1 MHEISSRPD
10 RASPAPDT
18 VVAGL
23 EFPSWDSPKLA
34 LDEQGQIQEEPL
46 PVQLSPGAAILSHDL
61 SNHSAL
67 NFGLEDNSE
76 PDALARPLPAE
87 PVPDEGSFS
96 PPRRRAAT
104 AVRHERP
111 SPVHAAVDPG
121 DLDRHIQNQQSEL
134 PFDEAVRSGE
144 RSKSPSGSPPALL
157 PSPPNAASAGL
168 DQYAVSK
175 KRPDLAGAGRQLSS
189 RRPAAYSRVQPNTF
203 HGAEPPLPHQ
213 PQAHFYGAPHAEAL
227 LVRKSSSR
235 SSQGGRLQSYFLDS
249 FISAGGSAT
258 EEVENVLLVG
268 GDGTL
273 DVFRTDRERP
283 AALGHLR
290 GLPGW
295 VIGAK
300 VIPRG
305 GREDPLQSSRPL
317 VALTIYGPLAPRQGQ
332 DGPHR
337 TTVEVY
343 SVKARERVATLFA
356 TRPMAIPMGATSS
369 PLFAPPAAA
378 SLRVDANS
386 RFITVASGLSGELW
400 IFNAGSDTLGQN
412 DDPAPF
418 RCLGKIW
425 TVVQPGSSSRFG
437 QSELESGDAGHAV
450 PSVQGGRSVFSL
462 GHRWLAYVPA
472 RPSHTSIQGEVL
484 VDTNSRPPGVSN
496 HTAPPQPQVNCDVE
510 SPDGDGILNRV
521 AREMTQEFIKGAKW
535 FGGQSMQAIR
545 SYWNRSSPPEMPL
558 GLAGPSHGRDAYAH
572 QQYPGAQNFPPTHAP
587 THYQPQSSSEL
598 VLVSILDL
606 GRVERGHDSAAQR
619 MNPMATFQAP
629 HGCSFL
635 SFAPG
640 GLHLLTASKNGDVQY
655 IWDVMKIHQEKPS
668 TTSPSSSPKS
678 TGSGSPARRGPYV
691 RQIASFSR
699 MTAANI
705 VDVAWAAP
713 DGERLAILTEKGTVH
728 MFDIQSSALHWPPP
742 RRAIRASSTS
752 STDDK
757 GAARTNTLYSATGA
771 AGHTV
776 TTAVKMVNNTAQPL
790 LAAAR
795 GRRSSSGAGAVAGGS
810 SSAASGY
817 AKGAQG
823 GRVVAQGLSKSL
835 GAASE
840 TINTI
845 RSIGENRLHLPTGSF
860 VSTPGCIR
868 WLTGRETGSMGLVGD
883 GVVRIQEVRTKAS
896 STKRGK
902 RQSLAGG
909 QLVQYEVPSLAHRPL
924 SSDADALGMETDAED
939 GTLMILGFWN
949 IRPRSGE
956 AARGTHHP
964 QHPLSQAE
972 IETNTPY
979 QPFHTDR
986 RVSLF
991 IYEDSSN
998 PGKESDDLDHQH
1010 HDDTSFLDF
1019 GQDIAA
1025 IPVNLGG
1032 STSSEPEDVLGPMEN
1047 IVQRGTGS
1055 EETEQLVITTRRRKR
1070 VKDGAVEDGFFEDD
1084 CEVLDFASDR
1094 V

>member
-1 MHEISSRPD
+1 MHDISSRPD
-10 RASPAPDT
+10 PASPAPCP
-18 VVAGL
+18 VVADL
-23 EFPSWDSPKLA
+23 EFPSWDSPELA
-34 LDEQGQIQEEPL
+34 LDEQGQVQEEPL
-46 PVQLSPGAAILSHDL
+46 PPAAAILNYDL
-61 SNHSAL
+61 SELSAL
-67 NFGLEDNSE
+67 DAGGVEGAE
-76 PDALARPLPAE
+76 PDALARSLLDEPA
-87 PVPDEGSFS
+87 PDEGSFS
-96 PPRRRAAT
+96 LPRSRAAT
-104 AVRHERP
+104 VVRDERP
-111 SPVHAAVDPG
+111 SPVYAALDPG
-121 DLDRHIQNQQSEL
+121 DRRHHIRNQQSEL
-134 PFDEAVRSGE
+134 PFDEAVRSGD

-157 PSPPNAASAGL
+157 PSPPNTASVGLGQHAAT
-168 DQYAVSK
+168 K
-175 KRPDLAGAGRQLSS
+175 KRPDLAGVGRQLSS
-189 RRPAAYSRVQPNTF
+189 RRPAVYSRIQPHTL

-227 LVRKSSSR
+227 LMRKNSSR

-283 AALGHLR
+283 GVLGHLR

-305 GREDPLQSSRPL
+305 GREDLLQASRPL
-317 VALTIYGPLAPRQGQ
+317 VALTIYGPLASPEGQ
-332 DGPHR
+332 DGLHR

-343 SVKARERVATLFA
+343 SVKTRERVATLFA
-356 TRPMAIPMGATSS
+356 TRPMAIPIGATSS

-378 SLRVDANS
+378 SLRVDVNS
-386 RFITVASGLSGELW
+386 RFVTVASGLSGELW
-400 IFNAGSDTLGQN
+400 IFNAGSDTLGHN
-412 DDPAPF
+412 DDAAPF

-437 QSELESGDAGHAV
+437 QSELESRDAGHGV

-510 SPDGDGILNRV
+510 SPDGDGIWNRV
-521 AREMTQEFIKGAKW
+521 AREMTQELIKGAKW
-535 FGGQSMQAIR
+535 VGGQSMQAIR
-545 SYWNRSSPPEMPL
+545 SYWNKPSPPDVPV

-572 QQYPGAQNFPPTHAP
+572 QQYAGAHNFPPTHAP

-619 MNPMATFQAP
+619 MNPMATFQAL

-655 IWDVMKIHQEKPS
+655 IWDIMKIHQEKPS
-668 TTSPSSSPKS
+668 TTSPSSSPK
-678 TGSGSPARRGPYV
+678 GASGGGPARRAPYV

-713 DGERLAILTEKGTVH
+713 NGERLAILTEKGTVH
-728 MFDIQSSALHWPPP
+728 TFDIQSSAFHWPPP
-742 RRAIRASSTS
+742 RRPILASSTS
-752 STDDK
+752 SADDK

-771 AGHTV
+771 AGQTV

-795 GRRSSSGAGAVAGGS
+795 GRRSSSGAGAVGGGS
-810 SSAASGY
+810 SSATSGY
-817 AKGAQG
+817 TKGAQG

-845 RSIGENRLHLPTGSF
+845 RSIGENRLRLPTGSS
-860 VSTPGCIR
+860 VSAPGCIR

-902 RQSLAGG
+902 RQSLARG
-909 QLVQYEVPSLAHRPL
+909 QLMQYEVPSLAHRPL
-924 SSDADALGMETDAED
+924 SSDADPLGMETHTED
-939 GTLMILGFWN
+939 GTPTILGFWN
-949 IRPRSGE
+949 IRPRSEE
-956 AARGTHHP
+956 AARGTYHP

-991 IYEDSSN
+991 IYEDSSSQ
-998 PGKESDDLDHQH
+998 GKESAGLDYQH
-1010 HDDTSFLDF
+1010 HLDTILLDF

-1025 IPVNLGG
+1025 IPVNLRG
-1032 STSSEPEDVLGPMEN
+1032 STLSEPEDLLGPMES
-1047 IVQRGTGS
+1047 IVQRGRAS

-1070 VKDGAVEDGFFEDD
+1070 VKDGTVEDGFFEDD